1 MAEDEEINNVI
12 DFTER
17 KLMRLEATFAA
28 EGNLPN
34 AFAMK
39 DALERYKRGDIE
51 IIFSGGLP
59 YAVLPEE
66 GPPELHEKS

>member
-12 DFTER
+12 DFTAH
-17 KLMRLEATFAA
+17 KLRHLEATFAD
-28 EGNLPN
+28 EGE
-34 AFAMK
+34 FALAYAMG

-59 YAVLPEE
+59 YAVLPELS
-66 GPPELHEKS
+66 PPELHEES

>member
-12 DFTER
+12 DFTAH
-17 KLMRLEATFAA
+17 KLRHLEATFAA
-28 EGNLPN
+28 EGNLSN
-34 AFAMK
+34 AFAMQ

-66 GPPELHEKS
+66 GPPELHEES

>member
-1 MAEDEEINNVI
+1 MAEDTEINNVI

-28 EGNLPN
+28 EGNVVN

-39 DALERYKRGDIE
+39 DALERYIRGDIE

-66 GPPELHEKS
+66 GPPELHEES